1 MRRVSIGLFHMA
13 LGARKAA
20 FKNTK
25 SIAECLADEI
35 MNAAKMSNNSFAIK
49 KKDEVEKN
57 AKANR

>member
-1 MRRVSIGLFHMA
+1 MA

-35 MNAAKMSNNSFAIK
+35 MNAAKLSNNSFAVK